1 MQPALQV
8 GAMFEA
14 GLVPAIIDEV
24 GAQPGALPLLQYALT
39 ELFERRQERL
49 LTLAA
54 YKEIGGVLGA
64 LGRRAEE
71 LYADLDAAGQ
81 EAARQVFMRLVTL
94 GEGTEDTR
102 RRVLRSELMALQTSE
117 VSETSEV
124 LDAYGRY
131 RLLTFDH
138 DPVSRE
144 PTVEVAHEALL
155 REWERLRDW
164 LDESRDDVRLQRSL
178 ALFAAEWAD
187 NNQAEGFLLRDSRLD
202 LFTGW
207 AAGTNLALTAA

>member
-1 MQPALQV
+1 
-8 GAMFEA
+8 
-14 GLVPAIIDEV
+14 
-24 GAQPGALPLLQYALT
+24 
-39 ELFERRQERL
+39 
-49 LTLAA
+49 
-54 YKEIGGVLGA
+54 
-64 LGRRAEE
+64 
-71 LYADLDAAGQ
+71 
-81 EAARQVFMRLVTL
+81 MRLVTL

-117 VSETSEV
+117 VSKTSEV

-138 DPVSRE
+138 DPLTRE

-178 ALFAAEWAD
+178 AAFAAEWAD